1 MADRK
6 EKAKAAEADQE
17 ILVEKEEDL
26 DLEAEETQTEQDPIQ
41 ELNNRY
47 LRVCADYDN
56 FRRRSKQDK
65 AVSYEEGV
73 IDTIR
78 ALMPVVDSID
88 GAIKAA
94 GDCKSEE
101 AREFAEGVVL
111 IAQQLEE
118 VFARLGVTEIEGQG
132 STFDPNVHQAV
143 LHDQDETMPENSVTE
158 VFQKGYVKGDRV
170 IRHSM
175 VKVVN

>member
-1 MADRK
+1 MAEPK
-6 EKAKAAEADQE
+6 KKKK
-17 ILVEKEEDL
+17 IKEEDL
-26 DLEAEETQTEQDPIQ
+26 ETPVSQEEDLCQEAPEQKTSQELMD

-56 FRRRSKQDK
+56 FRRRSRQDK
-65 AVSYEEGV
+65 ANSYEEGV

-78 ALMPVVDSID
+78 ALMPLVDSID

-94 GDCKSEE
+94 EDCRSEE
-101 AREFAEGVVL
+101 AREFAEGVLL
-111 IAQQLEE
+111 IGQQLDE
-118 VFARLGVTEIEGQG
+118 ALGKLGVTEIDGQG

-143 LHDQDETMPENSVTE
+143 LHDQDPTQPENCVTE
-158 VFQKGYVKGDRV
+158 VYQKGYVKGDRV

>member
-26 DLEAEETQTEQDPIQ
+26 DLEAEETQTEQDPFQ

-88 GAIKAA
+88 GAVKAA

>member
-1 MADRK
+1 MAERK
-6 EKAKAAEADQE
+6 EKAKATEADQE

-26 DLEAEETQTEQDPIQ
+26 DLEAEETQTEPDPIQ

-111 IAQQLEE
+111 IAQQLKE

>member
-88 GAIKAA
+88 GAVKAA

>member
-1 MADRK
+1 MAERK
-6 EKAKAAEADQE
+6 EKAKATEADQE

-26 DLEAEETQTEQDPIQ
+26 DLEAEETQTEPDPIQ

-101 AREFAEGVVL
+101 AREFAEGMVL

-118 VFARLGVTEIEGQG
+118 VFAGLGVTEIEGQG

>member
-26 DLEAEETQTEQDPIQ
+26 DLEAEETKTEQDPFQ

-101 AREFAEGVVL
+101 AREFAEGMVL

-118 VFARLGVTEIEGQG
+118 VFAGLGVTEIEGQG
-132 STFDPNVHQAV
+132 STFDPNVHQV
-143 LHDQDETMPENSVTE
+143 VIHDQDESMPENAVTE

>member
-1 MADRK
+1 MAEPK
-6 EKAKAAEADQE
+6 KKKK
-17 ILVEKEEDL
+17 IKEEDL
-26 DLEAEETQTEQDPIQ
+26 ETPVSQEDPCQEAPEQKTSQELMD

-56 FRRRSKQDK
+56 FRRRSRQDK
-65 AVSYEEGV
+65 ANSYEEGV

-78 ALMPVVDSID
+78 ALMPLVDSID

-94 GDCKSEE
+94 GDCRSEE
-101 AREFAEGVVL
+101 AREFAEGVLL
-111 IAQQLEE
+111 IGQQLNE
-118 VFARLGVTEIEGQG
+118 ALSKLGVTEIDGQG
-132 STFDPNVHQAV
+132 SAFDPNVHQAV
-143 LHDQDETMPENSVTE
+143 LHDQDPTQPENCVTE

>member
-6 EKAKAAEADQE
+6 EKAKVTEADQE

-26 DLEAEETQTEQDPIQ
+26 DLEAEETKTEQDPFQ

-101 AREFAEGVVL
+101 AREFAEGMVL

-118 VFARLGVTEIEGQG
+118 VFAGLGVTEIEGQG
-132 STFDPNVHQAV
+132 STFDPNVHQV
-143 LHDQDETMPENSVTE
+143 VIHDQDESMPENAVTE